1 MSFNN
6 CMECGELLLKRT
18 KIRDTPKMCADC
30 RGNKSNGNSQMRKL
44 FIELSKRKI
53 ETTEDE
59 MWFEDA
65 TNIEVDDARYI
76 RVPTEA
82 TYGGSGLAEIM
93 TSSDTNKYR
102 HKHGSAT
109 QGTRYTYKKGKTNG

>member
-1 MSFNN
+1 
-6 CMECGELLLKRT
+6 MECGELLLKRT

-30 RGNKSNGNSQMRKL
+30 RGNKSNGTSQMRKL

-109 QGTRYTYKKGKTNG
+109 QGTRYTYKKGEANG